1 MEVGDGRQLVHGT
14 SEIGR
19 FRGCD
24 PSDRICLT
32 RLLRDDMREPRVALE
47 TRLYSTWRTILDSM
61 EYFSR
66 VTWRVE
72 ISNSFISR

>member
-47 TRLYSTWRTILDSM
+47 TWLYSTWRTILDLHGAFFTRDVACRDI
-61 EYFSR
+61 E
-66 VTWRVE
+66 
-72 ISNSFISR
+72 

>member
-47 TRLYSTWRTILDSM
+47 TRLYSTWRTILDLHGAFFTRDVACRDI
-61 EYFSR
+61 E
-66 VTWRVE
+66 
-72 ISNSFISR
+72 

>member
-47 TRLYSTWRTILDSM
+47 TRLYSTWRTILDLHGAPRI
-61 EYFSR
+61 FHA
-66 VTWRVE
+66 
-72 ISNSFISR
+72 